1 MMRQHIVVRLIGGT
15 KLLSSGQVTKERKK
29 KDLMEGVPGG
39 GRAQL
44 LTERPPVRPYFLDS
58 DTSDKLGTMPLT

>member
-1 MMRQHIVVRLIGGT
+1 MVRMMGGA

-29 KDLMEGVPGG
+29 KDLLEGVPRG

-44 LTERPPVRPYFLDS
+44 LMERPPVRPYFLDS
-58 DTSDKLGTMPLT
+58 GTSDKLRTMPLT